1 MKNSYLTMIVFTIFT
16 ISFCSKTQAQKQSR
30 VERLYQHIAWSEGD
44 KYDRLRERMDTK
56 SMDAYKNEITL
67 ADALRQL
74 LLTPGINAIE
84 PYLKSDMTIQQQ
96 DGGARLRSFCQ
107 AANLNVNLFRHKA
120 DSTIFALLVYSKDQ
134 LEDSRTVL
142 AQIKEYDYNID
153 PDIYEAI
160 VRLKEKVQ
168 YADLKA
174 QPTQVKCDTYFKD
187 FHNQYNYVEVAKI
200 YNDLLYKAALDKQ
213 NDSTILCYFNDTTL
227 KTFYANSKEPR
238 PYLTEVQKLY
248 DDCLFKAIQTATSPE
263 VQKHCINAYIECPY
277 LAGCN
282 RRYLPQVEYAN
293 DSIDLVILVSQVD
306 SFPRLP
312 QIKTYL
318 QTHKYKQFR
327 DKAQQLRKQ
336 FIDSITYIS
345 PTITRYYS
353 GTNIAR
359 ETRIH
364 NDSLTITTYQYS
376 PQGLLTRIIQSTR
389 LQKDSTTTTPL
400 NLIVTTFRYNDLG
413 KCYEEETIDSLAK
426 ATVCLI
432 NYQYDTISR
441 PVSFAALQCRVP
453 PVSSIS
459 APSARRPERC
469 RSMGRGPNSQPPG
482 LVRLA
487 SPHRAR
493 IAPRKITEDRISRIS
508 ASGTSQPVIPAVSTS
523 NTSPRHPALQP
534 KACRIRMDASTSRR
548 RGQRRSTTL
557 PPVRMVAA
565 RMGST
570 LFFAPCMVTSP
581 WRRFPPRISSRLI
594 LLVPPDENGITGH
607 SMGKEQLRFLPP
619 LYQKG

>member
-441 PVSFAALQCRVP
+441 PVMKTTKWNHGQNVIDYYNHRGQVNRTQEYRNGLICAQTDYTYDTQGRLSGKTWINTRPDTDHPATKQVTLYTYDPFGYLV
-453 PVSSIS
+453 SIS
-459 APSARRPERC
+459 YVKE
-469 RSMGRGPNSQPPG
+469 NLQNE
-482 LVRLA
+482 
-487 SPHRAR
+487 
-493 IAPRKITEDRISRIS
+493 KITSNMTLTYDEFGNPINPNYQYTYDQTG
-508 ASGTSQPVIPAVSTS
+508 AWTSKTSKTNPADSEKIAYVYKQ
-523 NTSPRHPALQP
+523 N
-534 KACRIRMDASTSRR
+534 K
-548 RGQRRSTTL
+548 
-557 PPVRMVAA
+557 
-565 RMGST
+565 
-570 LFFAPCMVTSP
+570 
-581 WRRFPPRISSRLI
+581 
-594 LLVPPDENGITGH
+594 
-607 SMGKEQLRFLPP
+607 K
-619 LYQKG
+619 

>member
-84 PYLKSDMTIQQQ
+84 PYLKSNMAIQQQ

-327 DKAQQLRKQ
+327 DKAQQLREQ

-345 PTITRYYS
+345 PTITRCYS

-441 PVSFAALQCRVP
+441 PVMKTTKWNHGQNVIDYYNHRGQVNRTQEYRNGLICAQTDYTYDTQGRLSGKTWINTRPDTDHPATKQVTLYTYDPFGYLV
-453 PVSSIS
+453 SIS
-459 APSARRPERC
+459 YVKE
-469 RSMGRGPNSQPPG
+469 NLQNE
-482 LVRLA
+482 
-487 SPHRAR
+487 
-493 IAPRKITEDRISRIS
+493 KITSNMTLIYDEFGNPINPNYQYTYDQTG
-508 ASGTSQPVIPAVSTS
+508 AWTSKTSKTNPADSEKIAYVYKQ
-523 NTSPRHPALQP
+523 N
-534 KACRIRMDASTSRR
+534 K
-548 RGQRRSTTL
+548 
-557 PPVRMVAA
+557 
-565 RMGST
+565 
-570 LFFAPCMVTSP
+570 
-581 WRRFPPRISSRLI
+581 
-594 LLVPPDENGITGH
+594 
-607 SMGKEQLRFLPP
+607 K
-619 LYQKG
+619 

>member
-84 PYLKSDMTIQQQ
+84 PYLKSNMAIQQQ

-120 DSTIFALLVYSKDQ
+120 DSTIFALLVYSKNQ

-174 QPTQVKCDTYFKD
+174 QPTQAKCDTYFKD
-187 FHNQYNYVEVAKI
+187 FHNQYNYVEVAQI

-227 KTFYANSKEPR
+227 KTFYANTKEPR

-263 VQKHCINAYIECPY
+263 AQKHCINAYIECPY

-293 DSIDLVILVSQVD
+293 DSIDLIILVSQVD

-312 QIKTYL
+312 LIKAYL

-327 DKAQQLRKQ
+327 DKAQQLREQ
-336 FIDSITYIS
+336 FIDSMTYIS
-345 PTITRYYS
+345 PTITRCYS
-353 GTNIAR
+353 GTNIVR
-359 ETRIH
+359 ETRTH

-400 NLIVTTFRYNDLG
+400 NLIVTTFRYNNLG

-432 NYQYDTISR
+432 NYQYDTTSHPVMKTTKWNHGQNTIDYYNHRGQVNRTQEYRNGLICAQTDYTYDTQGHLSGKTWINTR
-441 PVSFAALQCRVP
+441 PDTDHPATKQVTLYTYDPFGYLV
-453 PVSSIS
+453 SIS
-459 APSARRPERC
+459 YVKE
-469 RSMGRGPNSQPPG
+469 NLQNE
-482 LVRLA
+482 
-487 SPHRAR
+487 
-493 IAPRKITEDRISRIS
+493 KITSNMTLTYDEFGNPINPNYQYTYDQTG
-508 ASGTSQPVIPAVSTS
+508 AWTSKTSKTNPADSEKIAYVYKQ
-523 NTSPRHPALQP
+523 N
-534 KACRIRMDASTSRR
+534 K
-548 RGQRRSTTL
+548 
-557 PPVRMVAA
+557 
-565 RMGST
+565 
-570 LFFAPCMVTSP
+570 
-581 WRRFPPRISSRLI
+581 
-594 LLVPPDENGITGH
+594 
-607 SMGKEQLRFLPP
+607 K
-619 LYQKG
+619 

>member
-67 ADALRQL
+67 ADALSQL

-84 PYLKSDMTIQQQ
+84 LYLKSNMAIQQQ

-107 AANLNVNLFRHKA
+107 AVNLNVNLFRHKA
-120 DSTIFALLVYSKDQ
+120 DSTIFALLVYSKNQ

-174 QPTQVKCDTYFKD
+174 QPTEAKCDTYFKD
-187 FHNQYNYVEVAKI
+187 FHNQYNYVEVAQI

-227 KTFYANSKEPR
+227 KTFYANTKELR

-263 VQKHCINAYIECPY
+263 AQKHYINAYIECPY

-282 RRYLPQVEYAN
+282 RRYLPQVEYTN
-293 DSIDLVILVSQVD
+293 DSIDLIILVSQVD

-312 QIKTYL
+312 LIKAYL

-327 DKAQQLRKQ
+327 DKAQQLREQ
-336 FIDSITYIS
+336 FIDSMTYIS
-345 PTITRYYS
+345 PTITRCYS
-353 GTNIAR
+353 GTNIVR
-359 ETRIH
+359 ETRTH

-400 NLIVTTFRYNDLG
+400 NLIVTTFKYNDLG

-426 ATVCLI
+426 ATVCLS
-432 NYQYDTISR
+432 NYQYDTTSHPVMKTTKWNHGQNTIDYYNHRGQVNRTQEYRNGLICAQTDYTYDTQGRLSGKTWINNR
-441 PVSFAALQCRVP
+441 PDTDHPATKQVTLYTYDPFGYLV
-453 PVSSIS
+453 SIS
-459 APSARRPERC
+459 YVKE
-469 RSMGRGPNSQPPG
+469 NLQNE
-482 LVRLA
+482 
-487 SPHRAR
+487 
-493 IAPRKITEDRISRIS
+493 KITSNMTLTYDEFGNPINPNYQYTYDQTG
-508 ASGTSQPVIPAVSTS
+508 AWTSKTSKTNPANSEKIAYVYKQ
-523 NTSPRHPALQP
+523 N
-534 KACRIRMDASTSRR
+534 K
-548 RGQRRSTTL
+548 
-557 PPVRMVAA
+557 
-565 RMGST
+565 
-570 LFFAPCMVTSP
+570 
-581 WRRFPPRISSRLI
+581 
-594 LLVPPDENGITGH
+594 
-607 SMGKEQLRFLPP
+607 K
-619 LYQKG
+619 

>member
-30 VERLYQHIAWSEGD
+30 MERLYQHIAWSEGD

-84 PYLKSDMTIQQQ
+84 PYLKSNMAIQQQ

-107 AANLNVNLFRHKA
+107 AVNLNVNLFRHKA
-120 DSTIFALLVYSKDQ
+120 DSTIFALLVYSKNQ
-134 LEDSRTVL
+134 LENSRTVL

-153 PDIYEAI
+153 PDIYE
-160 VRLKEKVQ
+160 VQ

-174 QPTQVKCDTYFKD
+174 QPTEAKCDTYFKD
-187 FHNQYNYVEVAKI
+187 FHNQYNYVEVAQI

-227 KTFYANSKEPR
+227 KTFYANTKEPR

-248 DDCLFKAIQTATSPE
+248 DDCLFKAIQTATSPDS
-263 VQKHCINAYIECPY
+263 QKHCIHAYIECPY

-282 RRYLPQVEYAN
+282 RKYLPQVEYTN
-293 DSIDLVILVSQVD
+293 DSIDLILLVSQVD

-312 QIKTYL
+312 LIKTYL
-318 QTHKYKQFR
+318 QTHKYKSFR

-336 FIDSITYIS
+336 FIDSMTYIS
-345 PTITRYYS
+345 PTITRCYS
-353 GTNIAR
+353 GTNIVR
-359 ETRIH
+359 ETRTH

-400 NLIVTTFRYNDLG
+400 NLIVTTFKYNDLG

-432 NYQYDTISR
+432 NYQYDTTSHPVMKTTKWNHGQNTIDYYNHRGQVNRTQEYRNGLICAQTDYTYDTQGRLSGKTWINNR
-441 PVSFAALQCRVP
+441 PDTDHPATKQVTLYTYDPFGYLV
-453 PVSSIS
+453 SIS
-459 APSARRPERC
+459 YVKE
-469 RSMGRGPNSQPPG
+469 NLQNE
-482 LVRLA
+482 
-487 SPHRAR
+487 
-493 IAPRKITEDRISRIS
+493 KITSNMTLTYDEFGNPINPNYQYTYDQTG
-508 ASGTSQPVIPAVSTS
+508 AWTSKTSKTNPADSEKIAYVYKQ
-523 NTSPRHPALQP
+523 N
-534 KACRIRMDASTSRR
+534 K
-548 RGQRRSTTL
+548 
-557 PPVRMVAA
+557 
-565 RMGST
+565 
-570 LFFAPCMVTSP
+570 
-581 WRRFPPRISSRLI
+581 
-594 LLVPPDENGITGH
+594 
-607 SMGKEQLRFLPP
+607 K
-619 LYQKG
+619 

>member
-1 MKNSYLTMIVFTIFT
+1 MIVFTIFT
-16 ISFCSKTQAQKQSR
+16 ISFCSQTQAQKQSR

-142 AQIKEYDYNID
+142 AQIKKYDYNID

-174 QPTQVKCDTYFKD
+174 QPTQAKCDTYFKD

-263 VQKHCINAYIECPY
+263 AQKHCINAYIECPY

-293 DSIDLVILVSQVD
+293 DSIDLIILVSQVD

-312 QIKTYL
+312 LIKAYL

-327 DKAQQLRKQ
+327 DKAQQLREQ
-336 FIDSITYIS
+336 FIDSMIYIS
-345 PTITRYYS
+345 PTITRCYS
-353 GTNIAR
+353 GTNIVR
-359 ETRIH
+359 ETRTH

-432 NYQYDTISR
+432 NYQYDTTSHPVMKTTKWNHGQNTIDYYNHRGQVNRTQEYRNGLICAQTDYTYDTQGRLSGKTWINNR
-441 PVSFAALQCRVP
+441 PDTDHPATKQVTLYTYDPFGYLV
-453 PVSSIS
+453 SIS
-459 APSARRPERC
+459 YVKE
-469 RSMGRGPNSQPPG
+469 NLQNE
-482 LVRLA
+482 
-487 SPHRAR
+487 
-493 IAPRKITEDRISRIS
+493 KITSNMTLTYDEFGNPINPNYQYTYDQTG
-508 ASGTSQPVIPAVSTS
+508 AWTSKTSKTNPANSEKIAYVYKQ
-523 NTSPRHPALQP
+523 N
-534 KACRIRMDASTSRR
+534 K
-548 RGQRRSTTL
+548 
-557 PPVRMVAA
+557 
-565 RMGST
+565 
-570 LFFAPCMVTSP
+570 
-581 WRRFPPRISSRLI
+581 
-594 LLVPPDENGITGH
+594 
-607 SMGKEQLRFLPP
+607 K
-619 LYQKG
+619 

>member
-16 ISFCSKTQAQKQSR
+16 ISFCSQTQAQKQSR

-142 AQIKEYDYNID
+142 AQIKKYDYNID

-168 YADLKA
+168 YSDLKA
-174 QPTQVKCDTYFKD
+174 QPTQAKCDTYFKD
-187 FHNQYNYVEVAKI
+187 FHHQYNYVEVAKI
-200 YNDLLYKAALDKQ
+200 YNDLLYRAALDKQ

-263 VQKHCINAYIECPY
+263 ARKHCINAYIKCPY

-293 DSIDLVILVSQVD
+293 DSIDLIILVSQVD

-312 QIKTYL
+312 LIKAYL

-327 DKAQQLRKQ
+327 DKAQQLREQ
-336 FIDSITYIS
+336 FIDSMTYIS
-345 PTITRYYS
+345 PTITRCYS
-353 GTNIAR
+353 GTNIVR
-359 ETRIH
+359 ETRTH

-400 NLIVTTFRYNDLG
+400 NLIVTTFRYNNLG
-413 KCYEEETIDSLAK
+413 KCYEEETIDSLTK

-432 NYQYDTISR
+432 NYQYDTTSHPVMKTTKWNHGQNTIDYYNHRGQVNRTQEYRNGLICAQTDYTYDTQGRLSGKTWINTR
-441 PVSFAALQCRVP
+441 PDTDHPATKQVTLYTYDPFGYLV
-453 PVSSIS
+453 SIS
-459 APSARRPERC
+459 YVKE
-469 RSMGRGPNSQPPG
+469 NLQNE
-482 LVRLA
+482 
-487 SPHRAR
+487 
-493 IAPRKITEDRISRIS
+493 KITSNMTLTYDEFGNPINPNYQYTYDQT
-508 ASGTSQPVIPAVSTS
+508 GTWTSKTSKTNPADSEKIAYVYKQ
-523 NTSPRHPALQP
+523 N
-534 KACRIRMDASTSRR
+534 K
-548 RGQRRSTTL
+548 
-557 PPVRMVAA
+557 
-565 RMGST
+565 
-570 LFFAPCMVTSP
+570 
-581 WRRFPPRISSRLI
+581 
-594 LLVPPDENGITGH
+594 
-607 SMGKEQLRFLPP
+607 K
-619 LYQKG
+619 

>member
-84 PYLKSDMTIQQQ
+84 LYLKSNMAIQQQ

-107 AANLNVNLFRHKA
+107 AVNLNVNLFRHKA
-120 DSTIFALLVYSKDQ
+120 DSTIFALLVYSKNQ

-174 QPTQVKCDTYFKD
+174 QPTEAKCDTYFKD
-187 FHNQYNYVEVAKI
+187 FHNQYNYVEVAQI

-227 KTFYANSKEPR
+227 KTFYANTKEPR

-263 VQKHCINAYIECPY
+263 AQKHCINAYIECPY

-282 RRYLPQVEYAN
+282 RRYLPQVEYTN
-293 DSIDLVILVSQVD
+293 DSIDLIILVSQVD

-312 QIKTYL
+312 LIKAYL

-327 DKAQQLRKQ
+327 DKAQQLREQ
-336 FIDSITYIS
+336 FIDSMTYIS
-345 PTITRYYS
+345 PTITRCYS
-353 GTNIAR
+353 GTNIVR
-359 ETRIH
+359 ETRTH

-400 NLIVTTFRYNDLG
+400 NLIVTTFRYNNLG

-432 NYQYDTISR
+432 NYQYDTTSHPVMKTTKWNHGQNTIDYYNHRGQVNRTQEYRNGLICAQTDYTYDTQGRLSGKIWINTR
-441 PVSFAALQCRVP
+441 PDTDHPATKQVTLYTYDPFGYLV
-453 PVSSIS
+453 SIS
-459 APSARRPERC
+459 YVKE
-469 RSMGRGPNSQPPG
+469 NLQNE
-482 LVRLA
+482 
-487 SPHRAR
+487 
-493 IAPRKITEDRISRIS
+493 KITSNMTLTYDEFGNPINPNYQYTYDQT
-508 ASGTSQPVIPAVSTS
+508 GTWTSKTSKTNPADSEKIAYVYKQ
-523 NTSPRHPALQP
+523 N
-534 KACRIRMDASTSRR
+534 K
-548 RGQRRSTTL
+548 
-557 PPVRMVAA
+557 
-565 RMGST
+565 
-570 LFFAPCMVTSP
+570 
-581 WRRFPPRISSRLI
+581 
-594 LLVPPDENGITGH
+594 
-607 SMGKEQLRFLPP
+607 K
-619 LYQKG
+619 

>member
-84 PYLKSDMTIQQQ
+84 PYLKSDMAIQQQ

-142 AQIKEYDYNID
+142 AQIKKYDYNID

-174 QPTQVKCDTYFKD
+174 QPTQAKCDTYFKD

-263 VQKHCINAYIECPY
+263 ARKHCINAYIECPY

-293 DSIDLVILVSQVD
+293 DSIDLIILASQVD

-327 DKAQQLRKQ
+327 DKAQQLREQ
-336 FIDSITYIS
+336 FIDSMTYIS
-345 PTITRYYS
+345 PTITRCYS
-353 GTNIAR
+353 GTNIAQ

-400 NLIVTTFRYNDLG
+400 NLIATTFRYNDLG

-426 ATVCLI
+426 VTVCLI
-432 NYQYDTISR
+432 NYQYDTTSHPVMKRTKWNHGQDVIDYYNHRGQVTRTQEYRNGLICAQTDYTYDTQGRLSGKTWINTR
-441 PVSFAALQCRVP
+441 PDTDHPATKQVTLYTYDPFGYLV
-453 PVSSIS
+453 SIS
-459 APSARRPERC
+459 YVKE
-469 RSMGRGPNSQPPG
+469 NLQNE
-482 LVRLA
+482 
-487 SPHRAR
+487 
-493 IAPRKITEDRISRIS
+493 KITSNMTLTYDEFGNPINPNYQYTYDQTG
-508 ASGTSQPVIPAVSTS
+508 AWTSKTSKTNPADSEKIAYVYKQ
-523 NTSPRHPALQP
+523 N
-534 KACRIRMDASTSRR
+534 K
-548 RGQRRSTTL
+548 
-557 PPVRMVAA
+557 
-565 RMGST
+565 
-570 LFFAPCMVTSP
+570 
-581 WRRFPPRISSRLI
+581 
-594 LLVPPDENGITGH
+594 
-607 SMGKEQLRFLPP
+607 K
-619 LYQKG
+619 

>member
-16 ISFCSKTQAQKQSR
+16 ITFCTNARAQKQNR

-56 SMDAYKNEITL
+56 SMDAYKNEISL

-74 LLTPGINAIE
+74 LLTPRVNAIE
-84 PYLKSDMTIQQQ
+84 PYLKSSMAVQQQ

-120 DSTIFALLVYSKDQ
+120 DSTILALLTYSQDQ

-142 AQIKEYDYNID
+142 AQIKEYDYNMD
-153 PDIYEAI
+153 PDVYEAI
-160 VRLKEKVQ
+160 VQLKEKVQ

-174 QPTQVKCDTYFKD
+174 HPTQVKCNTYFKD
-187 FHNQYNYVEVAKI
+187 FPNEYNYVEVANI
-200 YNDLLYKAALDKQ
+200 YNDLLYKAILNKQ

-238 PYLTEVQKLY
+238 PYLAEVQKLY
-248 DDCLFKAIQTATSPE
+248 DDCLFKAIQTATSPDT
-263 VQKHCINAYIECPY
+263 QKHCIHAYIECPY

-282 RRYLPQVEYAN
+282 RKYLPQVEYTN
-293 DSIDLVILVSQVD
+293 DNIDLILLVLQVD

-312 QIKTYL
+312 LIKTYL
-318 QTHKYKQFR
+318 QTHKYKPFR

-336 FIDSITYIS
+336 FIDSMTYIS
-345 PTITRYYS
+345 PTITRCYS
-353 GTNIAR
+353 GINITR

-364 NDSLTITTYQYS
+364 HDSLTITTYHYS

-426 ATVCLI
+426 ATICLI
-432 NYQYDTISR
+432 NYQYDTTSHPVMKTTKWSHGQNTIDYYNHRGQVNRTQEYRNGLICAQTDYTYDPQGRLSGKTWINPR
-441 PVSFAALQCRVP
+441 PDPAHPATKQVTLYIYDSFGYLT
-453 PVSSIS
+453 SIS
-459 APSARRPERC
+459 YVKE
-469 RSMGRGPNSQPPG
+469 NLQNE
-482 LVRLA
+482 
-487 SPHRAR
+487 
-493 IAPRKITEDRISRIS
+493 KITSNMTLTYDEFGNPINPNYQYTYDQTG
-508 ASGTSQPVIPAVSTS
+508 AWTSKTSKTNPADS
-523 NTSPRHPALQP
+523 
-534 KACRIRMDASTSRR
+534 
-548 RGQRRSTTL
+548 
-557 PPVRMVAA
+557 
-565 RMGST
+565 
-570 LFFAPCMVTSP
+570 
-581 WRRFPPRISSRLI
+581 
-594 LLVPPDENGITGH
+594 ENITYVY
-607 SMGKEQLRFLPP
+607 KQN
-619 LYQKG
+619 KK

>member
-1 MKNSYLTMIVFTIFT
+1 MIVFTIFT

-84 PYLKSDMTIQQQ
+84 PYLKSNMAIQQQ

-107 AANLNVNLFRHKA
+107 AVNLNVNLFRHKA
-120 DSTIFALLVYSKDQ
+120 DSTIFALLVYSKNQ

-174 QPTQVKCDTYFKD
+174 QPTQAKCNTYFKD
-187 FHNQYNYVEVAKI
+187 FHNQYNYVEVAQI

-227 KTFYANSKEPR
+227 KTFYADTKEPR

-263 VQKHCINAYIECPY
+263 AQKHCINAYIECPY

-293 DSIDLVILVSQVD
+293 DSIDLIILVSQVD

-312 QIKTYL
+312 LIKAYL

-327 DKAQQLRKQ
+327 DKAQQLREQ
-336 FIDSITYIS
+336 FIDSMTYIS
-345 PTITRYYS
+345 PTITRCYS
-353 GTNIAR
+353 GTNIVR
-359 ETRIH
+359 ETRTH

-400 NLIVTTFRYNDLG
+400 NLIVTTFKYNDLG

-432 NYQYDTISR
+432 NYQYDTTSHPVMKTTKWNHGQNTIDYYNHRGQVNRTQEYRNGLICAQTDYTYDTQGRLSGKTWINNR
-441 PVSFAALQCRVP
+441 PDTDHPATKQVTLYTYDPFGYLV
-453 PVSSIS
+453 SIS
-459 APSARRPERC
+459 YVKE
-469 RSMGRGPNSQPPG
+469 NLQNE
-482 LVRLA
+482 
-487 SPHRAR
+487 
-493 IAPRKITEDRISRIS
+493 KITSNMTLTYDEFGNPINPNYQYTYDQTG
-508 ASGTSQPVIPAVSTS
+508 AWTSKTSKTNPANSEKIAYVYKQ
-523 NTSPRHPALQP
+523 N
-534 KACRIRMDASTSRR
+534 K
-548 RGQRRSTTL
+548 
-557 PPVRMVAA
+557 
-565 RMGST
+565 
-570 LFFAPCMVTSP
+570 
-581 WRRFPPRISSRLI
+581 
-594 LLVPPDENGITGH
+594 
-607 SMGKEQLRFLPP
+607 K
-619 LYQKG
+619 

>member
-44 KYDRLRERMDTK
+44 KYDRLREKMDTK

-84 PYLKSDMTIQQQ
+84 PYLKSDMAIQQQ

-142 AQIKEYDYNID
+142 AQIKKYAYNID

-174 QPTQVKCDTYFKD
+174 QPTQAKCDTYFKD
-187 FHNQYNYVEVAKI
+187 FHNQYNYVEVAQI
-200 YNDLLYKAALDKQ
+200 YNDLLYRAALDKQ

-306 SFPRLP
+306 FFPRLP

-327 DKAQQLRKQ
+327 DKAQQLREQ

-345 PTITRYYS
+345 PTITRCYS

-376 PQGLLTRIIQSTR
+376 PQGLLTRIIQSTQ

-432 NYQYDTISR
+432 NYQYDTTSR
-441 PVSFAALQCRVP
+441 PDMKTTKWNHGQNTIDYYNHHGQVTRTQEYRNGLICAQTDYTYDARGRLSGKTWINNRPDTDHPATKQVTLYTYDPFGYLV
-453 PVSSIS
+453 SIS
-459 APSARRPERC
+459 YVKE
-469 RSMGRGPNSQPPG
+469 NLQNE
-482 LVRLA
+482 
-487 SPHRAR
+487 
-493 IAPRKITEDRISRIS
+493 KITSNMTLTYDEFGNPINPNYQYTYDQTG
-508 ASGTSQPVIPAVSTS
+508 AWTSKTSKTNPADSEKIAYVYKQ
-523 NTSPRHPALQP
+523 N
-534 KACRIRMDASTSRR
+534 K
-548 RGQRRSTTL
+548 
-557 PPVRMVAA
+557 
-565 RMGST
+565 
-570 LFFAPCMVTSP
+570 
-581 WRRFPPRISSRLI
+581 
-594 LLVPPDENGITGH
+594 
-607 SMGKEQLRFLPP
+607 K
-619 LYQKG
+619 

>member
-44 KYDRLRERMDTK
+44 KYDRLREKMDTK

-84 PYLKSDMTIQQQ
+84 PYLKSNMAIQQQ

-142 AQIKEYDYNID
+142 AQIKKYAYNID

-174 QPTQVKCDTYFKD
+174 QPTQAKCDTYFKD
-187 FHNQYNYVEVAKI
+187 FHNQYNYVEVAQI
-200 YNDLLYKAALDKQ
+200 YNDLLYRAALDKQ

-306 SFPRLP
+306 FFPRLP

-327 DKAQQLRKQ
+327 DKAQQLREQ

-345 PTITRYYS
+345 PTITRCYS

-376 PQGLLTRIIQSTR
+376 PQGLLTRIIQSTQ

-432 NYQYDTISR
+432 NYQYDTTSR
-441 PVSFAALQCRVP
+441 PVMKTTKWNHGQNTIDYYNHQGQVTRTQEYRNGLICAQTDYTYDARGRLSGKTWINNRPDTDHPATKQVTLYTYDPFGYLV
-453 PVSSIS
+453 SIS
-459 APSARRPERC
+459 YVKE
-469 RSMGRGPNSQPPG
+469 NLQNE
-482 LVRLA
+482 
-487 SPHRAR
+487 
-493 IAPRKITEDRISRIS
+493 KITSNMTLTYDEFGNPINPNYQYTYDQTG
-508 ASGTSQPVIPAVSTS
+508 AWTSKTSKTNPADSEKIAYVYKQ
-523 NTSPRHPALQP
+523 N
-534 KACRIRMDASTSRR
+534 K
-548 RGQRRSTTL
+548 
-557 PPVRMVAA
+557 
-565 RMGST
+565 
-570 LFFAPCMVTSP
+570 
-581 WRRFPPRISSRLI
+581 
-594 LLVPPDENGITGH
+594 
-607 SMGKEQLRFLPP
+607 K
-619 LYQKG
+619 

>member
-16 ISFCSKTQAQKQSR
+16 ISFCSQTQAQKQSR

-174 QPTQVKCDTYFKD
+174 QPTQAKCDTYFKD

-227 KTFYANSKEPR
+227 KTFYANTKEPR

-263 VQKHCINAYIECPY
+263 AQKHCINAYIECPY

-293 DSIDLVILVSQVD
+293 DSIDLIILVSQVD

-312 QIKTYL
+312 LIKAYL

-327 DKAQQLRKQ
+327 DKAQQLREQ
-336 FIDSITYIS
+336 FIDSMIYIS
-345 PTITRYYS
+345 PTITRCYS
-353 GTNIAR
+353 GTNIVR
-359 ETRIH
+359 ETRTH

-400 NLIVTTFRYNDLG
+400 NLIVTTFRYNNLG
-413 KCYEEETIDSLAK
+413 KCYEEETIDSLTK

-432 NYQYDTISR
+432 NYQYDTTSHPVMKTTKWNHGQNTIDYYNHRGQVNRTQEYRNGLICAQTDYTYDTQGRLSGKIWINTR
-441 PVSFAALQCRVP
+441 PDTDHPATKQVTLYTYDPFGYLV
-453 PVSSIS
+453 SIS
-459 APSARRPERC
+459 YVKE
-469 RSMGRGPNSQPPG
+469 NLQNE
-482 LVRLA
+482 
-487 SPHRAR
+487 
-493 IAPRKITEDRISRIS
+493 KITSNMTLTYDEFGNPINPNYQYTYDQTG
-508 ASGTSQPVIPAVSTS
+508 AWTSKTSKTNPADSEKIAYVYKQ
-523 NTSPRHPALQP
+523 N
-534 KACRIRMDASTSRR
+534 K
-548 RGQRRSTTL
+548 
-557 PPVRMVAA
+557 
-565 RMGST
+565 
-570 LFFAPCMVTSP
+570 
-581 WRRFPPRISSRLI
+581 
-594 LLVPPDENGITGH
+594 
-607 SMGKEQLRFLPP
+607 K
-619 LYQKG
+619 

>member
-84 PYLKSDMTIQQQ
+84 PYLKSDMAIQQQ

-153 PDIYEAI
+153 PNIYEAI

-432 NYQYDTISR
+432 NYRYDTISR
-441 PVSFAALQCRVP
+441 PVMKTTKWNHGQNVIDYYNHRGQVNRTQEYRNGLICAQTDYTYDTQGRLSGKTWINTRPDTDHPATKQVTLYTYDPFGYLV
-453 PVSSIS
+453 SIS
-459 APSARRPERC
+459 YVKE
-469 RSMGRGPNSQPPG
+469 NLQNE
-482 LVRLA
+482 
-487 SPHRAR
+487 
-493 IAPRKITEDRISRIS
+493 KITSNMTLTYDEFGNPINPNYQYIYDQTG
-508 ASGTSQPVIPAVSTS
+508 AWTSKTSKTNPADSEKIAYVYKQ
-523 NTSPRHPALQP
+523 N
-534 KACRIRMDASTSRR
+534 K
-548 RGQRRSTTL
+548 
-557 PPVRMVAA
+557 
-565 RMGST
+565 
-570 LFFAPCMVTSP
+570 
-581 WRRFPPRISSRLI
+581 
-594 LLVPPDENGITGH
+594 
-607 SMGKEQLRFLPP
+607 K
-619 LYQKG
+619 

>member
-16 ISFCSKTQAQKQSR
+16 ISFCSQTQAQKQSR

-84 PYLKSDMTIQQQ
+84 LYLKSNMAIQQQ

-107 AANLNVNLFRHKA
+107 AVNLNVNLFRHKA
-120 DSTIFALLVYSKDQ
+120 DSTIFALLVYSKNQ

-174 QPTQVKCDTYFKD
+174 QPTEAKCDTYFKD
-187 FHNQYNYVEVAKI
+187 FHNQYNYVEVAQI

-227 KTFYANSKEPR
+227 KTFYANTKEPR

-263 VQKHCINAYIECPY
+263 AQKHYINAYIECPY

-282 RRYLPQVEYAN
+282 RRYLPQVEYTN
-293 DSIDLVILVSQVD
+293 DSIDLIILVSQVD

-312 QIKTYL
+312 LIKAYL

-327 DKAQQLRKQ
+327 DKAQQLREQ
-336 FIDSITYIS
+336 FIDSMTYIS
-345 PTITRYYS
+345 PTITRCYS
-353 GTNIAR
+353 GTNIVR
-359 ETRIH
+359 ETRTH

-400 NLIVTTFRYNDLG
+400 NLIVTTFRYNNLG
-413 KCYEEETIDSLAK
+413 KCYEEETIDSLTK

-432 NYQYDTISR
+432 NYQYDTTSHPVMKTTKWNHGQNTIDYYNHRGQVNRTQEYRNGLICAQTDYTYDTQGRLSGKTWINNR
-441 PVSFAALQCRVP
+441 PDTDHPATKQVTLYTYDPFGYLV
-453 PVSSIS
+453 SIS
-459 APSARRPERC
+459 YVKE
-469 RSMGRGPNSQPPG
+469 NLQNE
-482 LVRLA
+482 
-487 SPHRAR
+487 
-493 IAPRKITEDRISRIS
+493 KITSNMTLTYDEFGNPINPNYQYTYDQTG
-508 ASGTSQPVIPAVSTS
+508 AWTSKTSKTNPANSEKIAYVYKQ
-523 NTSPRHPALQP
+523 N
-534 KACRIRMDASTSRR
+534 K
-548 RGQRRSTTL
+548 
-557 PPVRMVAA
+557 
-565 RMGST
+565 
-570 LFFAPCMVTSP
+570 
-581 WRRFPPRISSRLI
+581 
-594 LLVPPDENGITGH
+594 
-607 SMGKEQLRFLPP
+607 K
-619 LYQKG
+619 

>member
-44 KYDRLRERMDTK
+44 KYDLLRERMDTK

-84 PYLKSDMTIQQQ
+84 PYLKSDMAIQQQ

-200 YNDLLYKAALDKQ
+200 YNNLLYKAALDKQ

-227 KTFYANSKEPR
+227 KTFYANTKEPR

-441 PVSFAALQCRVP
+441 PVMKTTKWNHGQNVIDYYNHRGQVNRTQEYRNGLICAQTDYTYDTQGRLSGKTWINTRPDTDHPATKQVTLYTYDPFGYLV
-453 PVSSIS
+453 SIS
-459 APSARRPERC
+459 YVKE
-469 RSMGRGPNSQPPG
+469 NLQNE
-482 LVRLA
+482 
-487 SPHRAR
+487 
-493 IAPRKITEDRISRIS
+493 KITSNMTLTYDEFGNPINPNYQYTYDQTG
-508 ASGTSQPVIPAVSTS
+508 AWTSKTSKTNPADSEKIAYVYKQ
-523 NTSPRHPALQP
+523 N
-534 KACRIRMDASTSRR
+534 K
-548 RGQRRSTTL
+548 
-557 PPVRMVAA
+557 
-565 RMGST
+565 
-570 LFFAPCMVTSP
+570 
-581 WRRFPPRISSRLI
+581 
-594 LLVPPDENGITGH
+594 
-607 SMGKEQLRFLPP
+607 K
-619 LYQKG
+619 

>member
-84 PYLKSDMTIQQQ
+84 PYLKSNMAIQQQ
-96 DGGARLRSFCQ
+96 DGDARLRSFCQ
-107 AANLNVNLFRHKA
+107 AVNLNVNLFRHKA
-120 DSTIFALLVYSKDQ
+120 DSTIFALLVYSKNQ

-174 QPTQVKCDTYFKD
+174 QPTEAKCDTYFKD
-187 FHNQYNYVEVAKI
+187 FHNQYNYVEVAQI

-227 KTFYANSKEPR
+227 KTFYANTKEPR

-263 VQKHCINAYIECPY
+263 AQKHCINAYIECPY

-293 DSIDLVILVSQVD
+293 DSIDLIILVSQVD

-312 QIKTYL
+312 LIKAYL

-327 DKAQQLRKQ
+327 DKAQQLREQ
-336 FIDSITYIS
+336 FIDSMTYIS
-345 PTITRYYS
+345 PTITRCYS
-353 GTNIAR
+353 GTNIVR
-359 ETRIH
+359 ETRTH

-432 NYQYDTISR
+432 NYQYDTTSH
-441 PVSFAALQCRVP
+441 PVMKTTKWNHGQNTIDYYNHRGQVNRTQEYRNGLICAQTDYTYDTQGRLSGKTWINTQPDTDHPATKQVTLYTYDPFGYLV
-453 PVSSIS
+453 SIS
-459 APSARRPERC
+459 YVKE
-469 RSMGRGPNSQPPG
+469 NLQNE
-482 LVRLA
+482 
-487 SPHRAR
+487 
-493 IAPRKITEDRISRIS
+493 KITSNMTLTYDEFGNPINPNYQYTYDQT
-508 ASGTSQPVIPAVSTS
+508 GTWTSKTSKTNPADSEKIAYVYKQ
-523 NTSPRHPALQP
+523 N
-534 KACRIRMDASTSRR
+534 K
-548 RGQRRSTTL
+548 
-557 PPVRMVAA
+557 
-565 RMGST
+565 
-570 LFFAPCMVTSP
+570 
-581 WRRFPPRISSRLI
+581 
-594 LLVPPDENGITGH
+594 
-607 SMGKEQLRFLPP
+607 K
-619 LYQKG
+619 

>member
-1 MKNSYLTMIVFTIFT
+1 MKNSFFTMIVFTIFT
-16 ISFCSKTQAQKQSR
+16 IGFCTKTQAQKQSR

-84 PYLKSDMTIQQQ
+84 PYLKSNMAIQQQ

-134 LEDSRTVL
+134 FEDSRTVL

-174 QPTQVKCDTYFKD
+174 QPTQAKCDTYFKD
-187 FHNQYNYVEVAKI
+187 FHNQYNYVEVAQI
-200 YNDLLYKAALDKQ
+200 YNNLLYKAALDKQ

-248 DDCLFKAIQTATSPE
+248 DDCLFKAIQTATSPDA
-263 VQKHCINAYIECPY
+263 QKHCINAYIECPY

-312 QIKTYL
+312 LIKTYL
-318 QTHKYKQFR
+318 ETHKYKQFR

-336 FIDSITYIS
+336 FIDSMTYIS
-345 PTITRYYS
+345 PTITRCYS

-400 NLIVTTFRYNDLG
+400 NLIVKTFRYNDLG

-432 NYQYDTISR
+432 NYQYDTTSHPVMKTTKWNHGQNAIDYYNHRGQVNRTQEYRNGLICAQTDYTYDPQGRLSGKTWINTR
-441 PVSFAALQCRVP
+441 PDTDHPATKQVTLYTYDPFGYLV
-453 PVSSIS
+453 SIS
-459 APSARRPERC
+459 YVKE
-469 RSMGRGPNSQPPG
+469 NLQNE
-482 LVRLA
+482 
-487 SPHRAR
+487 
-493 IAPRKITEDRISRIS
+493 KITSNMTLTYDEFGNPINPNYQYTYDQTG
-508 ASGTSQPVIPAVSTS
+508 AWTSKTSKTNPADSEKIAYVYKQ
-523 NTSPRHPALQP
+523 N
-534 KACRIRMDASTSRR
+534 K
-548 RGQRRSTTL
+548 
-557 PPVRMVAA
+557 
-565 RMGST
+565 
-570 LFFAPCMVTSP
+570 
-581 WRRFPPRISSRLI
+581 
-594 LLVPPDENGITGH
+594 
-607 SMGKEQLRFLPP
+607 K
-619 LYQKG
+619 

>member
-16 ISFCSKTQAQKQSR
+16 ISFCSQTQAQKQSR

-142 AQIKEYDYNID
+142 AQIKKYAYNID

-174 QPTQVKCDTYFKD
+174 QPTQAKCDTYFKD

-227 KTFYANSKEPR
+227 KTFYANTKEPR

-248 DDCLFKAIQTATSPE
+248 DDCLFKAIQPATSPE
-263 VQKHCINAYIECPY
+263 AQKHCINAYIECPY

-293 DSIDLVILVSQVD
+293 DSIDLIILVSQVD

-312 QIKTYL
+312 LIKAYL

-327 DKAQQLRKQ
+327 DKAQQLREQ
-336 FIDSITYIS
+336 FIDSMIYIS
-345 PTITRYYS
+345 PTITRCYS
-353 GTNIAR
+353 GTNIVR
-359 ETRIH
+359 ETRTH

-432 NYQYDTISR
+432 NYQYDTTSR
-441 PVSFAALQCRVP
+441 PVMKTTKWNHGQNTIDYYNHQGQVTRTQEYRNGLICAQTDYTYDARGRLSGKTWINNRPDTDHPATKQVTLYTYDPFGYLV
-453 PVSSIS
+453 SIS
-459 APSARRPERC
+459 YVKE
-469 RSMGRGPNSQPPG
+469 NLQNE
-482 LVRLA
+482 
-487 SPHRAR
+487 
-493 IAPRKITEDRISRIS
+493 KITSNMTLTYDEFGNPINPNYQYTYDQTG
-508 ASGTSQPVIPAVSTS
+508 AWTSKTSKTNPADSEKIAYVYKQ
-523 NTSPRHPALQP
+523 N
-534 KACRIRMDASTSRR
+534 K
-548 RGQRRSTTL
+548 
-557 PPVRMVAA
+557 
-565 RMGST
+565 
-570 LFFAPCMVTSP
+570 
-581 WRRFPPRISSRLI
+581 
-594 LLVPPDENGITGH
+594 
-607 SMGKEQLRFLPP
+607 K
-619 LYQKG
+619 

>member
-84 PYLKSDMTIQQQ
+84 PYLKSNMAIQQQ

-120 DSTIFALLVYSKDQ
+120 DSTIFALLVYSKNQ

-153 PDIYEAI
+153 PDIYETI

-174 QPTQVKCDTYFKD
+174 QPTQAKCDTYFKD
-187 FHNQYNYVEVAKI
+187 FHNQYNYVEVAQI

-227 KTFYANSKEPR
+227 KTFYANTKEPR

-263 VQKHCINAYIECPY
+263 AQKHCINAYIECPY

-293 DSIDLVILVSQVD
+293 DSIDLIILVSQVD

-312 QIKTYL
+312 LIKAYL

-327 DKAQQLRKQ
+327 DKAQQLREQ
-336 FIDSITYIS
+336 FIDSMTYIS
-345 PTITRYYS
+345 PTITRCYS
-353 GTNIAR
+353 GTNIVR
-359 ETRIH
+359 ETRTH

-400 NLIVTTFRYNDLG
+400 NLIVTTFKYNDLG

-432 NYQYDTISR
+432 NYQYDTTSHPVMKTTKWNHGQNTIDYYNHRGQVNRTQEYRNGLICAQTDYTYDTQGRLSGKTWINNR
-441 PVSFAALQCRVP
+441 PDTDHPATKQVTLYTYDPFGYLV
-453 PVSSIS
+453 SIS
-459 APSARRPERC
+459 YVKENLQNEKIPSNMTLTYDEFGNPIN
-469 RSMGRGPNSQPPG
+469 PNYQYTYDQTGAWTSKTSKTNP
-482 LVRLA
+482 A
-487 SPHRAR
+487 DSEK
-493 IAPRKITEDRISRIS
+493 IAYVYK
-508 ASGTSQPVIPAVSTS
+508 Q
-523 NTSPRHPALQP
+523 N
-534 KACRIRMDASTSRR
+534 K
-548 RGQRRSTTL
+548 
-557 PPVRMVAA
+557 
-565 RMGST
+565 
-570 LFFAPCMVTSP
+570 
-581 WRRFPPRISSRLI
+581 
-594 LLVPPDENGITGH
+594 
-607 SMGKEQLRFLPP
+607 K
-619 LYQKG
+619 

>member
-67 ADALRQL
+67 ADALSQL

-84 PYLKSDMTIQQQ
+84 LYLKSNMAIQQQ

-107 AANLNVNLFRHKA
+107 AVNLNVNLFRHKA
-120 DSTIFALLVYSKDQ
+120 DSTIFALLVYSKNQ

-174 QPTQVKCDTYFKD
+174 QPTEAKCDTYFKD
-187 FHNQYNYVEVAKI
+187 FHNQYNYVEVAQI

-227 KTFYANSKEPR
+227 KTFYANTKELR

-263 VQKHCINAYIECPY
+263 AQKHYINAYIECPY

-282 RRYLPQVEYAN
+282 RRYLPQVEYTN
-293 DSIDLVILVSQVD
+293 DSIDLIILVSQVD

-312 QIKTYL
+312 LIKAYL

-327 DKAQQLRKQ
+327 DKAQQLREQ
-336 FIDSITYIS
+336 FIDSMTYIS
-345 PTITRYYS
+345 PTITRCYS
-353 GTNIAR
+353 GTNIVR
-359 ETRIH
+359 ETRTH

-400 NLIVTTFRYNDLG
+400 NLIVTTFKYNDLG

-432 NYQYDTISR
+432 NYQYDTTSHPVMKTTKWNHGQNTIDYYNHRGQVNRTQEYRNGLICAQTDYTYDTQGRLSGKTWINNR
-441 PVSFAALQCRVP
+441 PDTDHPATKQVTLYTYDPFGYLV
-453 PVSSIS
+453 SIS
-459 APSARRPERC
+459 YVKE
-469 RSMGRGPNSQPPG
+469 NLQNE
-482 LVRLA
+482 
-487 SPHRAR
+487 
-493 IAPRKITEDRISRIS
+493 KITSNMTLTYDEFGNPINPNYQYTYDQTG
-508 ASGTSQPVIPAVSTS
+508 AWTSKTSKTNPANSEKIAYVYKQ
-523 NTSPRHPALQP
+523 N
-534 KACRIRMDASTSRR
+534 K
-548 RGQRRSTTL
+548 
-557 PPVRMVAA
+557 
-565 RMGST
+565 
-570 LFFAPCMVTSP
+570 
-581 WRRFPPRISSRLI
+581 
-594 LLVPPDENGITGH
+594 
-607 SMGKEQLRFLPP
+607 K
-619 LYQKG
+619 

>member
-44 KYDRLRERMDTK
+44 KYDRLREKMDTK

-84 PYLKSDMTIQQQ
+84 PYLKSDMAIQQQ

-142 AQIKEYDYNID
+142 AQIKKYAYNID

-174 QPTQVKCDTYFKD
+174 QPTQAKCDTYFKD
-187 FHNQYNYVEVAKI
+187 FHNQYNYVEVAQI
-200 YNDLLYKAALDKQ
+200 YNDLLYRAALDKQ

-263 VQKHCINAYIECPY
+263 AQKHCINAYIECPY

-293 DSIDLVILVSQVD
+293 DSIDLIILVSQVD

-312 QIKTYL
+312 LIKAYL

-327 DKAQQLRKQ
+327 DKAQQLREQ

-345 PTITRYYS
+345 PTITRCYS

-376 PQGLLTRIIQSTR
+376 PQGLLTRIIQSTQ

-432 NYQYDTISR
+432 NYQYDTTSR
-441 PVSFAALQCRVP
+441 PVMKTTKWNHGQNTIDYYNHQGQVTRTQEYRNGLICAQTDYTYDARGRLSGKTWINNRPDTDHPATKQVTLYTYDPFGYLV
-453 PVSSIS
+453 SIS
-459 APSARRPERC
+459 YVKE
-469 RSMGRGPNSQPPG
+469 NLQNE
-482 LVRLA
+482 
-487 SPHRAR
+487 
-493 IAPRKITEDRISRIS
+493 KITSNMTLTYDEFGNPINPNYQYTYDQTG
-508 ASGTSQPVIPAVSTS
+508 AWTSKTSKTNPADSEKIAYVYKQ
-523 NTSPRHPALQP
+523 N
-534 KACRIRMDASTSRR
+534 K
-548 RGQRRSTTL
+548 
-557 PPVRMVAA
+557 
-565 RMGST
+565 
-570 LFFAPCMVTSP
+570 
-581 WRRFPPRISSRLI
+581 
-594 LLVPPDENGITGH
+594 
-607 SMGKEQLRFLPP
+607 K
-619 LYQKG
+619 

>member
-44 KYDRLRERMDTK
+44 KYDRLREKMDTK

-84 PYLKSDMTIQQQ
+84 PYLKSDMAIQQQ

-142 AQIKEYDYNID
+142 AQIKKYAYNID

-174 QPTQVKCDTYFKD
+174 QPTQAKCDTYFKD
-187 FHNQYNYVEVAKI
+187 FHNQYNYVEVAQI
-200 YNDLLYKAALDKQ
+200 YNDLLYRAALDKQ

-306 SFPRLP
+306 FFPRLP

-327 DKAQQLRKQ
+327 DKAQQLREQ

-345 PTITRYYS
+345 PTITRCYS

-376 PQGLLTRIIQSTR
+376 PQGLLTRIIQSTQ

-432 NYQYDTISR
+432 NYQYDTTSR
-441 PVSFAALQCRVP
+441 PVMKTTKWNHGQNTIDYYNHQGQVTRTQEYRNGLICAQTDYTYDARGRLSGKTWINNRPDTDHPATKQVTLYTYDPFGYLV
-453 PVSSIS
+453 SIS
-459 APSARRPERC
+459 YVKE
-469 RSMGRGPNSQPPG
+469 NLQNE
-482 LVRLA
+482 
-487 SPHRAR
+487 
-493 IAPRKITEDRISRIS
+493 KITSNMTLTYDEFGNPINPNYQYTYDQTG
-508 ASGTSQPVIPAVSTS
+508 AWTNKTSKTNPADSEKIAYVYKQ
-523 NTSPRHPALQP
+523 N
-534 KACRIRMDASTSRR
+534 K
-548 RGQRRSTTL
+548 
-557 PPVRMVAA
+557 
-565 RMGST
+565 
-570 LFFAPCMVTSP
+570 
-581 WRRFPPRISSRLI
+581 
-594 LLVPPDENGITGH
+594 
-607 SMGKEQLRFLPP
+607 K
-619 LYQKG
+619 

>member
-84 PYLKSDMTIQQQ
+84 PYLKSDMAIQQQ

-142 AQIKEYDYNID
+142 AQIKKYAYNIA

-174 QPTQVKCDTYFKD
+174 QPTQAKCDTYFKD

-200 YNDLLYKAALDKQ
+200 YNDLLYRAALDKQ

-248 DDCLFKAIQTATSPE
+248 DDCLFKAIQTATSPDA
-263 VQKHCINAYIECPY
+263 QKHRINAYIECPY
-277 LAGCN
+277 LAGYN

-400 NLIVTTFRYNDLG
+400 NLIVITFRYNDLG

-441 PVSFAALQCRVP
+441 PVMKTTKWNHGQNVIDYYNHRGQVNRTQEYRNGLICAQTDYTYDTQGRLSGKTWINTRPDTDHPATKQVTLYTYDPFGYLV
-453 PVSSIS
+453 SIS
-459 APSARRPERC
+459 YVKE
-469 RSMGRGPNSQPPG
+469 NLQNE
-482 LVRLA
+482 
-487 SPHRAR
+487 
-493 IAPRKITEDRISRIS
+493 KITSNMTLTYDEFGNPINPNYQYTYDQTG
-508 ASGTSQPVIPAVSTS
+508 AWTSKTSKTNPADSEKIAYVYKQ
-523 NTSPRHPALQP
+523 N
-534 KACRIRMDASTSRR
+534 K
-548 RGQRRSTTL
+548 
-557 PPVRMVAA
+557 
-565 RMGST
+565 
-570 LFFAPCMVTSP
+570 
-581 WRRFPPRISSRLI
+581 
-594 LLVPPDENGITGH
+594 
-607 SMGKEQLRFLPP
+607 K
-619 LYQKG
+619 

>member
-84 PYLKSDMTIQQQ
+84 PYLKSDMAIQQQ

-107 AANLNVNLFRHKA
+107 AANLDVNLFRHKA

-142 AQIKEYDYNID
+142 AQIKKYDYNID

-174 QPTQVKCDTYFKD
+174 QPTQAKCDTYFKD
-187 FHNQYNYVEVAKI
+187 FHNQYNYVEVAKM

-306 SFPRLP
+306 FFSTPPANQNLP
-312 QIKTYL
+312 
-318 QTHKYKQFR
+318 
-327 DKAQQLRKQ
+327 
-336 FIDSITYIS
+336 
-345 PTITRYYS
+345 
-353 GTNIAR
+353 
-359 ETRIH
+359 
-364 NDSLTITTYQYS
+364 
-376 PQGLLTRIIQSTR
+376 
-389 LQKDSTTTTPL
+389 
-400 NLIVTTFRYNDLG
+400 
-413 KCYEEETIDSLAK
+413 
-426 ATVCLI
+426 
-432 NYQYDTISR
+432 
-441 PVSFAALQCRVP
+441 
-453 PVSSIS
+453 
-459 APSARRPERC
+459 
-469 RSMGRGPNSQPPG
+469 
-482 LVRLA
+482 
-487 SPHRAR
+487 
-493 IAPRKITEDRISRIS
+493 
-508 ASGTSQPVIPAVSTS
+508 S
-523 NTSPRHPALQP
+523 NT
-534 KACRIRMDASTSRR
+534 
-548 RGQRRSTTL
+548 
-557 PPVRMVAA
+557 
-565 RMGST
+565 
-570 LFFAPCMVTSP
+570 
-581 WRRFPPRISSRLI
+581 
-594 LLVPPDENGITGH
+594 
-607 SMGKEQLRFLPP
+607 
-619 LYQKG
+619 

>member
-84 PYLKSDMTIQQQ
+84 PYLKSNMAIQQQ

-107 AANLNVNLFRHKA
+107 AVNLNVNLFRHKA
-120 DSTIFALLVYSKDQ
+120 DSTIFALLVYSKNQ

-174 QPTQVKCDTYFKD
+174 QPTEAKCDTYFKD
-187 FHNQYNYVEVAKI
+187 FHNQYNYVEVAQI

-227 KTFYANSKEPR
+227 KTFYANTKEPR

-263 VQKHCINAYIECPY
+263 AQKHYINAYIECPY

-293 DSIDLVILVSQVD
+293 DSIDLIILVSQVD

-312 QIKTYL
+312 LIKAYL

-327 DKAQQLRKQ
+327 DKAQQLREQ
-336 FIDSITYIS
+336 FIDSMTYIS
-345 PTITRYYS
+345 PTITRCYS
-353 GTNIAR
+353 GTNIVR
-359 ETRIH
+359 ETRTH

-400 NLIVTTFRYNDLG
+400 NLIVTTFKYNDLG

-432 NYQYDTISR
+432 NYQYDTTSHPVMKTTKWNHGQNTIDYYNHRGQVNRTQEYRNGLICAQTDYTYDTQGRLSGKTWINNR
-441 PVSFAALQCRVP
+441 PDTDHPATKQVTLYTYDPFGYLV
-453 PVSSIS
+453 SIS
-459 APSARRPERC
+459 YVKE
-469 RSMGRGPNSQPPG
+469 NLQNE
-482 LVRLA
+482 
-487 SPHRAR
+487 
-493 IAPRKITEDRISRIS
+493 KITSNMTLTYDEFGNPINPNYQYTYDQTG
-508 ASGTSQPVIPAVSTS
+508 AWTSKTSKTNPADSEKIAYVYKQ
-523 NTSPRHPALQP
+523 N
-534 KACRIRMDASTSRR
+534 K
-548 RGQRRSTTL
+548 
-557 PPVRMVAA
+557 
-565 RMGST
+565 
-570 LFFAPCMVTSP
+570 
-581 WRRFPPRISSRLI
+581 
-594 LLVPPDENGITGH
+594 
-607 SMGKEQLRFLPP
+607 K
-619 LYQKG
+619 

>member
-1 MKNSYLTMIVFTIFT
+1 MIVFTIFT

-44 KYDRLRERMDTK
+44 KYDRLREKMDTK

-84 PYLKSDMTIQQQ
+84 PYLKSDMAIQQQ

-142 AQIKEYDYNID
+142 AQIKKYAYNID

-174 QPTQVKCDTYFKD
+174 QPTQAKCDTYFKD
-187 FHNQYNYVEVAKI
+187 FHNQYNYVEVAQI
-200 YNDLLYKAALDKQ
+200 YNDLLYRAALDKQ

-306 SFPRLP
+306 FFPRLP

-327 DKAQQLRKQ
+327 DKAQQLREQ

-345 PTITRYYS
+345 PTITRCYS

-376 PQGLLTRIIQSTR
+376 PQGLLTRIIQSTQ

-432 NYQYDTISR
+432 NYQYDTTSR
-441 PVSFAALQCRVP
+441 PVMKTTKWNHGQNTIDYYNHQGQVTRTQEYRNGLICAQTDYTYDARGRLSGKTWINNRPDTDHPATKQVTLYTYDPFGYLV
-453 PVSSIS
+453 SIS
-459 APSARRPERC
+459 YVKE
-469 RSMGRGPNSQPPG
+469 NLQNE
-482 LVRLA
+482 
-487 SPHRAR
+487 
-493 IAPRKITEDRISRIS
+493 KITSNMTLTYDEFGNPINPNYQYTYDQTG
-508 ASGTSQPVIPAVSTS
+508 AWTSKTSKTNPADSEKIAYVYKQ
-523 NTSPRHPALQP
+523 N
-534 KACRIRMDASTSRR
+534 K
-548 RGQRRSTTL
+548 
-557 PPVRMVAA
+557 
-565 RMGST
+565 
-570 LFFAPCMVTSP
+570 
-581 WRRFPPRISSRLI
+581 
-594 LLVPPDENGITGH
+594 
-607 SMGKEQLRFLPP
+607 K
-619 LYQKG
+619 

>member
-16 ISFCSKTQAQKQSR
+16 ISFCSQTQAQKQSR

-84 PYLKSDMTIQQQ
+84 PYLKSNMAIQQQ

-142 AQIKEYDYNID
+142 AQIKKYNYNID

-174 QPTQVKCDTYFKD
+174 QPTQAKCDTYFKD

-327 DKAQQLRKQ
+327 DKAQQLREQ
-336 FIDSITYIS
+336 SIDSITYIS
-345 PTITRYYS
+345 PTITRCYS

-441 PVSFAALQCRVP
+441 PVMKTTKWNHGQNVIDYYNHRGQVNRTQEYRNGLICAQTDYTYDTQGRLSGKTWINTRPDTDHPATKQVTLYTYDPFGYLV
-453 PVSSIS
+453 SIS
-459 APSARRPERC
+459 YVKE
-469 RSMGRGPNSQPPG
+469 NLQNE
-482 LVRLA
+482 
-487 SPHRAR
+487 
-493 IAPRKITEDRISRIS
+493 KITSNMTLTYDEFGNPINPNYQYIYDQTG
-508 ASGTSQPVIPAVSTS
+508 AWTSKTSKTNPADSEKIAYVYKQ
-523 NTSPRHPALQP
+523 N
-534 KACRIRMDASTSRR
+534 K
-548 RGQRRSTTL
+548 
-557 PPVRMVAA
+557 
-565 RMGST
+565 
-570 LFFAPCMVTSP
+570 
-581 WRRFPPRISSRLI
+581 
-594 LLVPPDENGITGH
+594 
-607 SMGKEQLRFLPP
+607 K
-619 LYQKG
+619 

>member
-142 AQIKEYDYNID
+142 AQIKKYAYNID

-174 QPTQVKCDTYFKD
+174 QPTQAKCDTYFKD
-187 FHNQYNYVEVAKI
+187 FHNQYNYVEVAQI
-200 YNDLLYKAALDKQ
+200 YNDLLYRAALDKQ

-306 SFPRLP
+306 FFSTPPANQNLP
-312 QIKTYL
+312 
-318 QTHKYKQFR
+318 
-327 DKAQQLRKQ
+327 
-336 FIDSITYIS
+336 
-345 PTITRYYS
+345 
-353 GTNIAR
+353 
-359 ETRIH
+359 
-364 NDSLTITTYQYS
+364 
-376 PQGLLTRIIQSTR
+376 
-389 LQKDSTTTTPL
+389 
-400 NLIVTTFRYNDLG
+400 
-413 KCYEEETIDSLAK
+413 
-426 ATVCLI
+426 
-432 NYQYDTISR
+432 
-441 PVSFAALQCRVP
+441 
-453 PVSSIS
+453 
-459 APSARRPERC
+459 
-469 RSMGRGPNSQPPG
+469 
-482 LVRLA
+482 
-487 SPHRAR
+487 
-493 IAPRKITEDRISRIS
+493 
-508 ASGTSQPVIPAVSTS
+508 S
-523 NTSPRHPALQP
+523 NT
-534 KACRIRMDASTSRR
+534 
-548 RGQRRSTTL
+548 
-557 PPVRMVAA
+557 
-565 RMGST
+565 
-570 LFFAPCMVTSP
+570 
-581 WRRFPPRISSRLI
+581 
-594 LLVPPDENGITGH
+594 
-607 SMGKEQLRFLPP
+607 
-619 LYQKG
+619 

>member
-1 MKNSYLTMIVFTIFT
+1 
-16 ISFCSKTQAQKQSR
+16 
-30 VERLYQHIAWSEGD
+30 
-44 KYDRLRERMDTK
+44 
-56 SMDAYKNEITL
+56 MDAYKNEITL

-142 AQIKEYDYNID
+142 AQIKKYDYNID

-174 QPTQVKCDTYFKD
+174 QPTQAKCDTYFKD
-187 FHNQYNYVEVAKI
+187 FHNQYNYVEVAQI
-200 YNDLLYKAALDKQ
+200 YNDLLYRAALDKQ

-306 SFPRLP
+306 FFPRLP

-327 DKAQQLRKQ
+327 DKAQQLREQ

-345 PTITRYYS
+345 PTITRCYS

-376 PQGLLTRIIQSTR
+376 PQGLLTRIIQSTQ

-432 NYQYDTISR
+432 NYQYDTTSR
-441 PVSFAALQCRVP
+441 PVMKTTKWNHGQNTIDYYNHQGQVTRTQEYRNGLICAQTDYTYDARGRLSGKTWINNRPDTDHPATKQVTLYTYDPFGYLV
-453 PVSSIS
+453 SIS
-459 APSARRPERC
+459 YVKE
-469 RSMGRGPNSQPPG
+469 NLQNE
-482 LVRLA
+482 
-487 SPHRAR
+487 
-493 IAPRKITEDRISRIS
+493 KITSNMTLTYDEFGNPINPNYQYTYDQTG
-508 ASGTSQPVIPAVSTS
+508 AWTSKTSKTNPADSEKIAYVYKQ
-523 NTSPRHPALQP
+523 N
-534 KACRIRMDASTSRR
+534 K
-548 RGQRRSTTL
+548 
-557 PPVRMVAA
+557 
-565 RMGST
+565 
-570 LFFAPCMVTSP
+570 
-581 WRRFPPRISSRLI
+581 
-594 LLVPPDENGITGH
+594 
-607 SMGKEQLRFLPP
+607 K
-619 LYQKG
+619 

>member
-142 AQIKEYDYNID
+142 AQIKKYDYNID
-153 PDIYEAI
+153 PDIYETI

-174 QPTQVKCDTYFKD
+174 QPTQAKCDTYFKD
-187 FHNQYNYVEVAKI
+187 FYNQYNYVEVAQI

-293 DSIDLVILVSQVD
+293 DSIDLIILVSQVD

-312 QIKTYL
+312 LIKAYL

-441 PVSFAALQCRVP
+441 PVMKTTKWNHGQNVIDYYNHRGQVNRTQEYRNGLICAQTDYTYDTQGRLSGKTWINTRPDTDHPATKQVTLYTYDPFGYLV
-453 PVSSIS
+453 SIS
-459 APSARRPERC
+459 YVKE
-469 RSMGRGPNSQPPG
+469 NLQNE
-482 LVRLA
+482 
-487 SPHRAR
+487 
-493 IAPRKITEDRISRIS
+493 KITSNMTLTYDEFGNPINPNYQYTYDQTG
-508 ASGTSQPVIPAVSTS
+508 AWTSKTSKTNPADSEKIAYVYKQ
-523 NTSPRHPALQP
+523 N
-534 KACRIRMDASTSRR
+534 K
-548 RGQRRSTTL
+548 
-557 PPVRMVAA
+557 
-565 RMGST
+565 
-570 LFFAPCMVTSP
+570 
-581 WRRFPPRISSRLI
+581 
-594 LLVPPDENGITGH
+594 
-607 SMGKEQLRFLPP
+607 K
-619 LYQKG
+619 

>member
-16 ISFCSKTQAQKQSR
+16 ISFCSQTQAQKQSR

-142 AQIKEYDYNID
+142 AQIKKYDYNID
-153 PDIYEAI
+153 PDIYETI

-174 QPTQVKCDTYFKD
+174 QPTQAKCDTYFKD

-227 KTFYANSKEPR
+227 KTFYANTKEPR

-263 VQKHCINAYIECPY
+263 AQKHCINAYIECPY

-293 DSIDLVILVSQVD
+293 DSIDLIILVSQVD

-312 QIKTYL
+312 LIKAYL

-400 NLIVTTFRYNDLG
+400 NLIVTTFRYNNLG
-413 KCYEEETIDSLAK
+413 KCYEEETIDSLTK

-432 NYQYDTISR
+432 NYQYDTTSHPVMKTTKWNHGQNTIDYYNHRGQVNRTQEYRNGLICAQTDYTYDTQGRLSGKIWINTR
-441 PVSFAALQCRVP
+441 PDTDHPATKQVTLYTYDPFGYLV
-453 PVSSIS
+453 SIS
-459 APSARRPERC
+459 YVKE
-469 RSMGRGPNSQPPG
+469 NLQNE
-482 LVRLA
+482 
-487 SPHRAR
+487 
-493 IAPRKITEDRISRIS
+493 KITSNMTLTYDEFGNPINPNYQYTYDQTG
-508 ASGTSQPVIPAVSTS
+508 AWTSKTSKTNPADSEKIAYVYKQ
-523 NTSPRHPALQP
+523 N
-534 KACRIRMDASTSRR
+534 K
-548 RGQRRSTTL
+548 
-557 PPVRMVAA
+557 
-565 RMGST
+565 
-570 LFFAPCMVTSP
+570 
-581 WRRFPPRISSRLI
+581 
-594 LLVPPDENGITGH
+594 
-607 SMGKEQLRFLPP
+607 K
-619 LYQKG
+619 